1 MVTATATAGPA
12 SPADRAEAEA
22 EALAKAG
29 DFTAAAAKFREAWQA
44 DKLRTELFCN
54 IGISYY
60 KAKDLVRAHL
70 LLGQCLEQ
78 AALDPKIVDAVRGV
92 LASVEG
98 VLRAAGHTPVR
109 VVVDPPVTSITVT
122 ELAPD
127 LGFVGSRV
135 VWLAFGSFHLT
146 AHAEG
151 YVDVIEP
158 ITTSSPEP
166 QTLTITLHK
175 PVDGSKRVIAPIA
188 VDRRA
193 ERPSKLRAGLVTGGA
208 VVALGVAVYAFA
220 SGHARADLA
229 ATALDAPTFEADRTA
244 VSRWNT
250 TLVVAGGLGI
260 AGAAASTYL
269 WYRALH
275 TEPAVEVHASPDG
288 AAVSFGGRF

>member
-1 MVTATATAGPA
+1 VIALTILVGCA
-12 SPADRAEAEA
+12 SVADRD
-22 EALAKAG
+22 

-92 LASVEG
+92 LVSVEG

-109 VVVDPPVTSITVT
+109 VVVEPPVTSITVT

-127 LGFVGSRV
+127 VSFVGSRV
-135 VWLAFGSFHLT
+135 VWLAFGSFHLA

-158 ITTSSPEP
+158 ITTSSTEP
-166 QTLTITLHK
+166 QTVTIALHK
-175 PVDGSKRVIAPIA
+175 PVDGSKRVPVPIA
-188 VDRRA
+188 ADHRA
-193 ERPSKLRAGLVTGGA
+193 ERPSRLPAVLVTGGT
-208 VVALGVAVYAFA
+208 VLALGVATYAYLA
-220 SGHARADLA
+220 GHARAELA

-250 TLVVAGGLGI
+250 TLAVAGALGL
-260 AGAAASTYL
+260 AGAAASSYL

-275 TEPAVEVHASPDG
+275 TEAAVEVHAGPQG
-288 AAVSFGGRF
+288 AGVSFGGSF